1 MRTGLLFDAP
11 LASLLAA
18 FLAERVRW
26 PIWLAVALG
35 AGAAA
40 YFGLEWEPS
49 MAAGWA
55 AGGLALAA
63 ALAAIPAPNLWLR
76 AGLGLVAALALG
88 FGLAKL
94 RSENVAAPVL
104 ERRIITHLTGRI
116 EEVDWSN
123 AGRRLTISGLRSGRF
138 TDGHVPRLARVT
150 VRKGAEDL
158 HPGDGI
164 TMTAQLLP
172 PPTPTQPGAA
182 DFARASWFQSV
193 GAVGFAFGLPA
204 PAPLIAR
211 PGWRETIPLAVEG
224 LRARMTERIRNG
236 LPGSNGAIAAA
247 LITGGQGGIDP
258 DDQDALR
265 DAGLAHVLS
274 ISGLHMAMVGFGL
287 FWLVRAILAAF
298 PYLALHYPIKKW
310 AAALALAGA
319 GFYLLISGAAP
330 SATRAFVMLAMM
342 LIAVLLDRPALS
354 MRNLA
359 LAAAL
364 ILLVRPEA
372 ITEPGFQMSFS
383 AVAGLIAVAEWM
395 SRRQRTP
402 HGVVWRYV
410 EGVALTSLVGSTA
423 TLPYV
428 LFHFSRATHY
438 AVLGNLLAMPVVGFV
453 VMPLAALSVVAM
465 PFGLEHWPLQGLGW
479 GIHVMLQAGKLVA
492 GLPGA
497 VSLTR
502 ALPMPALVAVTL
514 GGLWLLIWRGRMR
527 WLGLIPMTAALVMF
541 FAQTPPD
548 VLVGDD
554 ARTVALRGPD
564 GLLHFPRMPADRFTA
579 REWLRRD
586 GDAREL
592 ANTIGGDFIH
602 CDGKG
607 CVARL
612 KGKTLAISLKPE
624 ALGDDCAAAD
634 LVIANAAGPCHARL
648 LDGAALKAGQSYAF
662 FLPDLT
668 GKSVA
673 AARGKRPWV
682 NNAE

>member
-11 LASLLAA
+11 LTFLLAA
-18 FLAERVRW
+18 MLAERVRW
-26 PIWLAVALG
+26 PLWLAVALG

-40 YFGLEWEPS
+40 YFGLGWEPVV
-49 MAAGWA
+49 AAGWA

-63 ALAAIPAPNLWLR
+63 ALAAGFTPNLWLR

-88 FGLAKL
+88 FGLARL
-94 RSENVAAPVL
+94 RSETVAAPVL

-116 EEVDWSN
+116 EQLDWSN

-158 HPGDGI
+158 HPGDGV
-164 TMTAQLLP
+164 TLTAQLLP
-172 PPTPTQPGAA
+172 PSIPVQPGAA
-182 DFARASWFQSV
+182 DFARAAWFQSV

-204 PAPLIAR
+204 PAPLIAP
-211 PGWRETIPLAVEG
+211 PGWREKIPLAMEG
-224 LRARMTERIRNG
+224 LRDRMTARIRGG

-258 DDQDALR
+258 EDQDALR

-287 FWLVRAILAAF
+287 FWLARAILAAF

-330 SATRAFVMLAMM
+330 SATRAFMMLAMM
-342 LIAVLLDRPALS
+342 LMAVLLDRPALS

-372 ITEPGFQMSFS
+372 VTEPGFQMSFS
-383 AVAGLIAVAEWM
+383 AVAGLIAVAKFEQ
-395 SRRQRTP
+395 RRARLP
-402 HGVVWRYV
+402 RGAVWRYV

-453 VMPLAALSVVAM
+453 VMPLAALSVAAL
-465 PFGLEHWPLQGLGW
+465 PFGLEHWPLQGLSW
-479 GIHVMLQAGKLVA
+479 GIHVMLAAGKLVA

-502 ALPMPALVAVTL
+502 AVTMAALVAVTL
-514 GGLWLLIWRGRMR
+514 GGLWLLIWRGRIR
-527 WLGLIPMTAALVMF
+527 WLGLLPMAAALVMF
-541 FAQTPPD
+541 FAAAPPD
-548 VLVGDD
+548 VLVGED

-564 GLLHFPRMPADRFTA
+564 GLLHFPKMPLDRFTA

-586 GDAREL
+586 GDERDL
-592 ANTIGGDFIH
+592 AQAIGADFIH
-602 CDGKG
+602 CDGTG
-607 CVARL
+607 CVATI
-612 KGKTLAISLKPE
+612 KGRKLAISLKPE
-624 ALGDDCAAAD
+624 ALSDDCTHAD
-634 LVIANAAGPCHARL
+634 LVIANASGPCAARL
-648 LDGAALKAGQSYAF
+648 LDQAALKKGQGYAF
-662 FLPDLT
+662 YLPDLN

-682 NNAE
+682 NSAE

>member
-1 MRTGLLFDAP
+1 MRIGLLFDAIF
-11 LASLLAA
+11 AA
-18 FLAERVRW
+18 LLAERMRW
-26 PIWLAVALG
+26 PLWLAVALG

-40 YFGLEWEPS
+40 YFGLAWEPS
-49 MAAGWA
+49 VAAGWA

-63 ALAAIPAPNLWLR
+63 AVAAMLIPNLWLR

-88 FGLAKL
+88 FGLARL
-94 RSENVAAPVL
+94 RSEQVAAPAL

-116 EEVDWSN
+116 EEMDWSN

-172 PPTPTQPGAA
+172 PPTPSQPGAA

-204 PAPLIAR
+204 PAPLVA
-211 PGWRETIPLAVEG
+211 PAGWREQIALGVEN
-224 LRARMTERIRNG
+224 LRARMTERIRSG
-236 LPGSNGAIAAA
+236 LPGSNGAVAAA
-247 LITGGQGGIDP
+247 LVTGGQGGIDP
-258 DDQDALR
+258 EDQDALR

-298 PYLALHYPIKKW
+298 PFLALHYPIKKW

-330 SATRAFVMLAMM
+330 SAIRAFVMLAMM
-342 LIAVLLDRPALS
+342 LIAVLLDRPALT

-395 SRRQRTP
+395 QRRERVP
-402 HGVVWRYV
+402 RGVVWRYV

-497 VSLTR
+497 VSLSR
-502 ALPMPALVAVTL
+502 AVPMAALVAVTM
-514 GGLWLLIWRGRMR
+514 GGLWLFIWRGRMR
-527 WLGLIPMTAALVMF
+527 WLGLVPMVAALAMF

-564 GLLHFPRMPADRFTA
+564 GLLHFPGMPADRFTA

-586 GDAREL
+586 GDEREL
-592 ANTIGGDFIH
+592 AEAIGGDFIH
-602 CDGKG
+602 CDGRG

-634 LVIANAAGPCHARL
+634 LVIANATGPCHARL
-648 LDGAALKAGQSYAF
+648 LDGAALNAGQGYAF
-662 FLPDLT
+662 FLPDVM

-673 AARGKRPWV
+673 AARGKRPWA